1 MIKKEK
7 IVIVSNRVPYNISRS
22 NGKVQYKKSIGGLV
36 TALDPILLKN
46 GGLWIGWNGNTGY
59 NKGLKDKVRVG
70 NDGNNKGYKLKF
82 INLSAKDIRDFYH
95 GFSNRSLWP
104 LFHGFIFQSYFDLSY
119 WKSYQSVN
127 NKFAYCVLDEV
138 SKKELIWIQDYQLI
152 LVPRKLR
159 KADPALKILFFLHI
173 PFPNYEIFR
182 VLPWDNKILEGFLGS
197 DLIGFQTIR
206 DATNFLECCKK
217 ILNLKVNFRNKK
229 IFYDNR
235 IIDVKNL
242 PISIDFKKFNDL
254 ASSKESQS
262 YIRSIKRLGSD
273 TKTVISVERLDYT
286 KGIKERLNAIN
297 RFFEKFPQYRKKV
310 VFLQVSVPS
319 RVKIREYIT
328 LKREIDELVGKIN
341 GRFGD
346 EMWSPVN
353 YLYKAL
359 PQAKL
364 AALYKISE
372 ICLVTPLRDGMNLVA
387 KEYVSC
393 KEKETGVLILSKFAG
408 AAEEM
413 KKYSILVNPY
423 DIEEVADSINEA
435 LNMHGNTK
443 KMRISRL
450 RNIVQKNDIYAWA
463 NNFLNYS
470 KNIYTS

>member
-217 ILNLKVNFRNKK
+217 ILNLKVNFKNKK

-262 YIRSIKRLGSD
+262 YIRRIKRMSTD
-273 TKTVISVERLDYT
+273 TKIVISVERLDYT
-286 KGIKERLNAIN
+286 KGIK
-297 RFFEKFPQYRKKV
+297 
-310 VFLQVSVPS
+310 
-319 RVKIREYIT
+319 
-328 LKREIDELVGKIN
+328 
-341 GRFGD
+341 
-346 EMWSPVN
+346 
-353 YLYKAL
+353 
-359 PQAKL
+359 
-364 AALYKISE
+364 
-372 ICLVTPLRDGMNLVA
+372 
-387 KEYVSC
+387 
-393 KEKETGVLILSKFAG
+393 
-408 AAEEM
+408 
-413 KKYSILVNPY
+413 
-423 DIEEVADSINEA
+423 
-435 LNMHGNTK
+435 
-443 KMRISRL
+443 
-450 RNIVQKNDIYAWA
+450 
-463 NNFLNYS
+463 
-470 KNIYTS
+470 